1 MSSCPKGKIRRTA
14 YEYDKKSGSHV
25 KVGSTCV
32 VDKGKPGKGPKL
44 FVMPKYD
51 IGILSDYGYSLRNSH
66 DVRVESIEK
75 SLKDHSKLKLLR
87 HINALR
93 TLQKSNKTMYNKL
106 TKDLHWIQKH
116 YDKL

>member
-1 MSSCPKGKIRRTA
+1 MSKCPKGKINRIS
-14 YEYDKKSGSHV
+14 YEYDKKSGAHV
-25 KVGSTCV
+25 KVPATCV

-44 FVMPKYD
+44 FEMPKYD
-51 IGILSDYGYSLRNSH
+51 IGILSNYGYSLHNNH
-66 DVRVESIEK
+66 EERVKSIEK
-75 SLKDHSKLKLLR
+75 SLKSHSKLKLLR

-106 TKDLHWIQKH
+106 SRDLEWMQKN